1 MWEAISTVL
10 TGSSAVAVLVAVFLL
25 AILFG
30 VFAKLGI
37 LAIHGKGIKVG
48 LRPDVLG
55 ERYILRKQIDYVRT
69 HISSKEGTIRALLEK
84 NKEGSSSAY
93 KKDPEYYV
101 KWLLE
106 TTSSYIITNWVLL
119 NNITHDQKRNASRT
133 HDLLLYIS
141 SLSGNGEYVKRVF
154 GKTVEAWGLEI
165 LDNLPRIRQDYSGNG
180 HH

>member
-25 AILFG
+25 ILLFG
-30 VFAKLGI
+30 IFAKLGI
-37 LAIHGKGIKVG
+37 LAINKKG
-48 LRPDVLG
+48 LRIGSRPDALG
-55 ERYILRKQIDYVRT
+55 ERYILRKQIDYVRA
-69 HISSKEGTIRALLEK
+69 HISSKEGTIRSLLEK
-84 NKEGSSSAY
+84 NKEGSSAAY
-93 KKDPEYYV
+93 KGDPEYYV

-119 NNITHDQKRNASRT
+119 NNITPDPRRNASRT

-154 GKTVEAWGLEI
+154 GKVVEAWGIEI
-165 LDNLPRIRQDYSGNG
+165 LDNLSRIRQDYSGNVQ
-180 HH
+180 H